1 METRV
6 LIVDDSATVRKVV
19 KRIISQAGF
28 AIDCFMEAHDGR
40 DALHQIQQQP
50 PSLVVTDI
58 NMPEM
63 NGVELI
69 EALKKD
75 PALCAIPCVVI
86 STEGTQEL
94 IDQVLHLGIVGFIQK
109 PFRPEELAPVLAP
122 YIQMAVST
130 GATDATDF

>member
-6 LIVDDSATVRKVV
+6 LIVDDSATIRKVV

-28 AIDCFMEAHDGR
+28 AIDAFSEAHDGR
-40 DALHQIQQQP
+40 DALEQIRQHT

-58 NMPEM
+58 NMPGM
-63 NGVELI
+63 NGIELI

-75 PALCAIPCVVI
+75 PALCGIPCVVI
-86 STEGTQEL
+86 STEGTQEI

-122 YIQMAVST
+122 YIQMAVSA
-130 GATDATDF
+130 GATDTADF

>member
-6 LIVDDSATVRKVV
+6 LIVDDSATIRKVV
-19 KRIISQAGF
+19 RRVINQAGF
-28 AIDCFMEAHDGR
+28 VIDSFSEAHNGR
-40 DALHQIQQQP
+40 AALEQIREHT

-63 NGVELI
+63 NGIELI
-69 EALKKD
+69 EELKKD
-75 PALCAIPCVVI
+75 PALCGIPCVVI
-86 STEGTQEL
+86 STEGTQEI

-122 YIQMAVST
+122 YIQMAVSA
-130 GATDATDF
+130 GAADTSDF

>member
-19 KRIISQAGF
+19 KRIITQAGF
-28 AIDCFMEAHDGR
+28 AIDSFSEARHGR
-40 DALHQIQQQP
+40 DALEQIRQIM

-63 NGVELI
+63 NGIELI
-69 EALKKD
+69 EELKKD

-86 STEGTQEL
+86 STEGSQEI
-94 IDQVLHLGIVGFIQK
+94 IDQVLHLGIAGFIQK

-122 YIQMAVST
+122 YIQMAVAA
-130 GATDATDF
+130 GAGHTTDF

>member
-19 KRIISQAGF
+19 RRVITQAGF
-28 AIDCFMEAHDGR
+28 AIDEFQEARDGR
-40 DALHQIQQQP
+40 DALEKIRQTT

-63 NGVELI
+63 NGLELI
-69 EALKKD
+69 EELKKD
-75 PALCAIPCVVI
+75 PALCGIPCVVI
-86 STEGTQEL
+86 STEGTQEI
-94 IDQVLHLGIVGFIQK
+94 IDRVLQLGIVGFIQK
-109 PFRPEELAPVLAP
+109 PFRPEELAPVIAP

-130 GATDATDF
+130 RAAGASEF

>member
-6 LIVDDSATVRKVV
+6 LIVDDSATIRKVV

-28 AIDCFMEAHDGR
+28 AIDAFIEAHDGR
-40 DALHQIQQQP
+40 DALVQIRQHT

-58 NMPEM
+58 NMPGM
-63 NGVELI
+63 NGIELI

-75 PALCAIPCVVI
+75 PALCGIPCVVI
-86 STEGTQEL
+86 STEGTQEI

-122 YIQMAVST
+122 YIQMAVSA
-130 GATDATDF
+130 GAAHTTDF